1 MSEQAETAEATPKK
15 RGTRLKGTEA
25 LKPCVDCGQMKDRLT
40 AFRPRWAGCV
50 DHRNEKGRRY
60 REPGCAACSE
70 KVNGNIRQPRCIAC
84 DSSRPKRKSKGTTP
98 KPTVTVKAKAVAE
111 TGAEQ
116 RARYAALAAQPL
128 AIVNELLSAQP
139 VVVEP
144 EPVEPEPVVV
154 EAQEE
159 PSPES
164 EDVTPEPAPEP
175 KAARP
180 RIASMSDLS
189 KLFALGG
196 EESE

>member
-1 MSEQAETAEATPKK
+1 MSKQAETAEATPKK

-25 LKPCVDCGQMKDRLT
+25 LKPCADCGQMKDRLT

-98 KPTVTVKAKAVAE
+98 KPTATVKAKAVAE
-111 TGAEQ
+111 TDAEQ

-128 AIVNELLSAQP
+128 AIVNEVLSAQP
-139 VVVEP
+139 VEP
-144 EPVEPEPVVV
+144 EPEPVVV